1 MTDEKKSRT
10 NGAGKTAERTKGIK
24 ETKGTKA
31 AGPALGRGAAL
42 PSEEEA
48 RRLAADLGFR
58 HFISLADGLTVDRAL
73 KHPESSLKTQT
84 GVYLQFR
91 TDGTLYIGFCG
102 NLSAR
107 QQKHHDLGHAT
118 SFLAFLPCSSERLAQ
133 VESEMIG
140 RALRMGL
147 PLANRAK
154 SEHAVLIDR
163 SEPFDRYFPPELQD
177 RFVADGGGRADEA
190 ADGFLQV
197 LRNASASERGAWAHF
212 CRQPKARAMLRITR
226 RALFTALPQPE
237 FFERHWWYVA
247 LGNSNQK
254 NAQAMQIGLIAGRW
268 NFFECFIFQST
279 PKAVFV
285 RLGLA
290 TNVLAG
296 AEPSP
301 AAFRRRFGWVLW
313 EGDNWREPAHGELEN
328 FSPVLK
334 MQYASPLARAADVGR
349 EVTLAALRPRTYA
362 SGAMELMD
370 ELMDELRIRR
380 ALAACAVAGMRQTA
394 CVHPEFHNP
403 IGAYALLHP
412 ELEAVDVE
420 GYPG

>member
-1 MTDEKKSRT
+1 
-10 NGAGKTAERTKGIK
+10 
-24 ETKGTKA
+24 
-31 AGPALGRGAAL
+31 
-42 PSEEEA
+42 
-48 RRLAADLGFR
+48 
-58 HFISLADGLTVDRAL
+58 
-73 KHPESSLKTQT
+73 
-84 GVYLQFR
+84 
-91 TDGTLYIGFCG
+91 
-102 NLSAR
+102 
-107 QQKHHDLGHAT
+107 
-118 SFLAFLPCSSERLAQ
+118 PCNSERLAQ

-140 RALRMGL
+140 RELRMGL

-313 EGDNWREPAHGELEN
+313 EGDDWREPARGELEN